1 MALRTKTIEYAFPTD
16 TTALAT
22 ATRRDQAAITLYIPE
37 TASRT
42 FRSVV
47 VRVGYRDTNTTATS
61 LTNPLI
67 GVKLGA
73 AAFSD
78 ATLGNPAGNSGESQ
92 HYIFE
97 REVTSYFTTN
107 FGAGASQTFQ
117 VGTQHTGPSVVNI
130 TIKVIITYEYDDA
143 AQDTRV
149 KTVRIPIES
158 TVGALT
164 ATLANVGTTQVPAL
178 DTFLPEASKVY
189 RAIWLEAIYNEYTA
203 GTANDAALGV
213 SIGGATEQLTAVH
226 ESGLASSCSG
236 WVCFNQGAAPSWSTA
251 SAHNLQARSTTITT
265 ASTFNHVAFVLHVT
279 YEYSHTSS
287 TRVMNSLLLG
297 LGTIDLPGATAA
309 ADAAVIENI
318 LYIEE
323 PGTITLAQSGALI
336 QYVQTAAVGPNI
348 AFGGQTA
355 RAYTDTAQAFCGET
369 FLTHRVDSGAAQGVG
384 ITLARGKNTWYWAVH
399 IGTAGVTPGSFDGFL
414 ILNYS
419 SDKSAQGD
427 GAHNHSTHWHLQGS
441 QASGTISTITAA
453 QFFNIP
459 ESKWWRTSF
468 LLYSNAFGATASP
481 QYWFVGAENLSGEAQ
496 RLDFREIGKGW
507 FTHDGEN
514 GWYPIMLTAQDEAQG
529 VFQRFDADPEAG
541 RLSLEGSRRWKIVN
555 GQATTRPLMAWLT
568 YHAITF
574 TVTGTISGSSGGT
587 VNVAVYRK
595 SDGLKLGSTSRTG
608 NGTYT
613 VTIYDNTETVFAEA
627 RESGVLVGR
636 TDDGT
641 ATGSP

>member
-1 MALRTKTIEYAFPTD
+1 MAIRTKTIEYAFPTD

-22 ATRRDQAAITLYIPE
+22 ATRRDQAAITLFIPE
-37 TASRT
+37 TVSRT

-47 VRVGYRDTNTTATS
+47 VRVGYRDTNTTATT
-61 LTNPLI
+61 LTAPLI

-78 ATLGNPAGNSGESQ
+78 VTLGNPTANSGESQ

-97 REVTSYFTTN
+97 REVTSYFVTN
-107 FGAGASQTFQ
+107 FGAGGSQTFQ
-117 VGTQHTGPSVVNI
+117 VGTQHTGPSVTNI
-130 TIKVIITYEYDDA
+130 TIKVIITYEFDDA

-189 RAIWLEAIYNEYTA
+189 RGIWLEAVYNEYTA

-213 SIGGATEQLTAVH
+213 SIGGAAEQLTAVH
-226 ESGLASSCSG
+226 ESALASSCSG

-251 SAHNLQARSTTITT
+251 SAHNLQARSNNITT

-287 TRVMNSLLLG
+287 TRIMNSLVIG
-297 LGTIDLPGATAA
+297 LGTIDIPGATAA
-309 ADAAVIENI
+309 GDAAVVEANF
-318 LYIEE
+318 YVEE
-323 PGTITLAQSGALI
+323 PGTITLVQSGALI
-336 QYVQTAAVGPNI
+336 QYCQTAAVGPSI

-355 RAYTDTAQAFCGET
+355 RAYTDSAQAFCGET
-369 FLTHRVDSGAAQGVG
+369 FLTHRVDSGGAAGAG
-384 ITLARGKNTWYWAVH
+384 ITLARGKVTWNWSVF
-399 IGTAGVTPGSFDGFL
+399 IGTAGFSPSSFDGFL
-414 ILNYS
+414 FLNYT
-419 SDKSAQGD
+419 SDKSVQGD

-459 ESKWWRTSF
+459 ESKWWLNGLCF
-468 LLYSNAFGATASP
+468 YSNGFGATASP
-481 QYWFVGAENLSGEAQ
+481 QYWYVAAENLSGEGQ
-496 RLDFREIGKGW
+496 RLDFRELAKGW

-514 GWYPIMLTAQDEAQG
+514 GWYPISFTAMDEAAGQI
-529 VFQRFDADPEAG
+529 QRFDADPDAS
-541 RLSLEGSRRWKIVN
+541 RITIEGSRRWKIAM
-555 GQATTRPLMAWLT
+555 GQANSRPLMAWLT
-568 YHAITF
+568 YSAITF
-574 TVTGTISGSSGGT
+574 SISGNVTGSAGGT
-587 VNVAVYRK
+587 VNLAAYRK
-595 SDGLKLGSTSRTG
+595 TDGLKLGSTSRVG

-613 VTIYDNTETVFAEA
+613 ITVYDNIETVFAEA
-627 RESGVLVGR
+627 RESGILIGR
-636 TDDGT
+636 SDDGT

>member
-1 MALRTKTIEYAFPTD
+1 VALRVKTVEYAFPTD

-37 TASRT
+37 TTSRT

-47 VRVGYRDTNTTATS
+47 VRVGYRDTNTTATT

-78 ATLGNPAGNSGESQ
+78 STLGNPAGNSGENQ

-107 FGAGASQTFQ
+107 FGAAASQTFQ
-117 VGTQHTGPSVVNI
+117 VGTQQTGPSVTNI
-130 TIKVIITYEYDDA
+130 TIKVIITYEFDDA

-158 TVGALT
+158 TTGALT

-189 RAIWLEAIYNEYTA
+189 RSIWLEAIYNEYTA
-203 GTANDAALGV
+203 GTANDAALGI
-213 SIGGATEQLTAVH
+213 SIGGAAEQLTAVH
-226 ESGLASSCSG
+226 ESALASSCSG

-287 TRVMNSLLLG
+287 TRILNSLLLG
-297 LGTIDLPGATAA
+297 LGTIDLAGATTAT
-309 ADAAVIENI
+309 DAAVIEKV
-318 LYIEE
+318 LYVEE
-323 PGTITLAQSGALI
+323 PGTITLVQSGALV
-336 QYVQTAAVGPNI
+336 QYAQTAAVGPQVS
-348 AFGGQTA
+348 FGGQTA
-355 RAYTDTAQAFCGET
+355 RGYTDTALLYCGET
-369 FLTHRVDSGAAQGVG
+369 FLCQRVDSGGAQGAG
-384 ITLARGKNTWYWAVH
+384 IALVRGPNKWRWAVH
-399 IGTAGVTPGSFDGFL
+399 IGTAGFSPSSFDGYL
-414 ILNYS
+414 ILNYT

-441 QASGTISTITAA
+441 QANGQISTITAA

-459 ESKWWRTSF
+459 ETKWWRTGLAF
-468 LLYSNAFGATASP
+468 YSNGYGTVASP
-481 QYWFVGAENLSGEAQ
+481 QYWFIGAENLSGEGE
-496 RLDFREIGKGW
+496 RLDFRELGKGW

-514 GWYPIMLTAQDEAQG
+514 GWYPISFTAQDDAAG
-529 VFQRFDADPEAG
+529 VFQRFDADPDAS
-541 RLSLEGSRRWKIVN
+541 RLALEGSRRWKIAC
-555 GQATTRPLMAWLT
+555 GQSNTRPLMAWLT

-574 TVTGTISGSSGGT
+574 SWSGTISESAGGT
-587 VNVAVYRK
+587 VNIACYRK

-608 NGTYT
+608 NGAYT
-613 VTIYDNTETVFAEA
+613 ITVYDNTETIFSEA
-627 RESGVLVGR
+627 RESGTLLGR
-636 TDDGT
+636 SDDGT